1 MKLTKLRLRQIIKE
15 ELERSELDEYDEPLE
30 VSTEEE
36 PEDEPYMGE
45 SADITETINSALD
58 TLKELLERFEMGNA
72 DVEMGIQQEAVS
84 SLQDAVDSLEDVVE
98 TLEGAPGIGT

>member
-1 MKLTKLRLRQIIKE
+1 VKLTKLRLRQIIQE
-15 ELERSELDEYDEPLE
+15 ELERSELDEYHGDPHRDAD
-30 VSTEEE
+30 
-36 PEDEPYMGE
+36 EDEPYMGE
-45 SADITETINSALD
+45 SADIAETINSALD